1 MDLQDWSKVHFSI
14 CRALLKVKFFVVSN
28 VPCIK
33 VESILF
39 LQDVDFSSC
48 SGKALVGELILLQLT
63 FRCRK
68 LRSLD
73 ISWSNV
79 SDIGIQAFAEN
90 VEQCVN
96 FVCFLGVPISFEVP
110 PNFEHR

>member
-1 MDLQDWSKVHFSI
+1 MYKSLH
-14 CRALLKVKFFVVSN
+14 
-28 VPCIK
+28 
-33 VESILF
+33 LF
-39 LQDVDFSSC
+39 QQDVDFSSC

-90 VEQCVN
+90 VEQCVI
-96 FVCFLGVPISFEVP
+96 FFCFEAPPVVILGDGMKIE
-110 PNFEHR
+110 